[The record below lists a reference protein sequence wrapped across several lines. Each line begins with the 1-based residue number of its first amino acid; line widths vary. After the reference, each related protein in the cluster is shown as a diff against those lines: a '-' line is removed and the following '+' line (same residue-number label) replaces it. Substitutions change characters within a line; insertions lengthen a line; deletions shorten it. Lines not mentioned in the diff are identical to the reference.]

1 MMAGITFAPDPDA
14 VPFPP
19 EVDLQEIIDEGG
31 CVWPPP
37 GTDVE
42 GIRRAI
48 DEVLDRARQR
58 DASSTNTA
66 S

>member
-1 MMAGITFAPDPDA
+1 MMAVITIAPDPDA
-14 VPFPP
+14 VPA
-19 EVDLQEIIDEGG
+19 EVDAQAIIDEGG

-42 GIRRAI
+42 DIRKVMQEAH
-48 DEVLDRARQR
+48 DRSQR
-58 DASSTNTA
+58 RKSRSTNTA

>member
-14 VPFPP
+14 VPFLP

-37 GTDVE
+37 GTNVE
-42 GIRRAI
+42 EVDRAI
-48 DEVLDRARQR
+48 REAIDSAKRKESR
-58 DASSTNTA
+58 STSDTT
-66 S
+66 